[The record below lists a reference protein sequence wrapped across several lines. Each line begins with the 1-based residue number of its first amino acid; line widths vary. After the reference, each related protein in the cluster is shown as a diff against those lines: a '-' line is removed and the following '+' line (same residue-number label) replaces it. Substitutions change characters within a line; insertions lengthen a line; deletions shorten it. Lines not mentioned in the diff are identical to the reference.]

1 MTLQTMMVK
10 NGLGKDVW
18 TIPSES
24 IDSFLLCQW
33 ITILL
38 YTPQVTFVKFSIVL
52 LYLRIFPS
60 TVSKKFRLL
69 CWIIVAAGVVFII
82 IGLLVFA
89 FACQPAS
96 LSWSGL
102 YEHNKDKCLPL
113 PELYYL
119 ATSINLSTDVLIFV
133 MPIPKVLVS
142 LSIENARNK
151 ANSSSRLKLDA
162 LSSRNKLITSIIATV
177 AAGVRIA
184 WVHKFLYTTN
194 FTYENAEF
202 DVLYFV
208 EISIGVTCACVPSCA
223 RLARK
228 TWRKMRGY
236 DDSHPASV
244 DTFQASGG
252 GSRGGHGGIQISQ
265 SFSQKRA
272 TGIQAV
278 SRNAED
284 EVELINTAL
293 GLRPD
298 HGKVKYSVKVEHAA
312 ANQM

>member
-18 TIPSES
+18 TVPSES
-24 IDSFLLCQW
+24 IDSFLQCQW
-33 ITILL
+33 VAILL
-38 YTPQVTFVKFSIVL
+38 DTPQVTFVK
-52 LYLRIFPS
+52 
-60 TVSKKFRLL
+60 
-69 CWIIVAAGVVFII
+69 C
-82 IGLLVFA
+82 LLVFA
-89 FACQPAS
+89 FACQPVS
-96 LSWSGL
+96 VSWSGL
-102 YEHNKDKCLPL
+102 YEHNKDKCIHL

-119 ATSINLSTDVLIFV
+119 ATCINLSTDLLIFV
-133 MPIPKVLVS
+133 MPIPKV
-142 LSIENARNK
+142 
-151 ANSSSRLKLDA
+151 LKLDA
-162 LSSRNKLITSIIATV
+162 LSSRNKLITSIMFLLGLIATV

-194 FTYENAEF
+194 FTYDNAEF

-228 TWRKMRGY
+228 TWRNMRGY
-236 DDSHPASV
+236 EDSHPASV
-244 DTFQASGG
+244 DTFQASGVR
-252 GSRGGHGGIQISQ
+252 SRAGPGGIQISQ
-265 SFSQKRA
+265 SFSQKRT

-278 SRNAED
+278 SQNAED
-284 EVELINTAL
+284 EVELIDAAI

-298 HGKVKYSVKVEHAA
+298 REKLKYSVKVEHPV